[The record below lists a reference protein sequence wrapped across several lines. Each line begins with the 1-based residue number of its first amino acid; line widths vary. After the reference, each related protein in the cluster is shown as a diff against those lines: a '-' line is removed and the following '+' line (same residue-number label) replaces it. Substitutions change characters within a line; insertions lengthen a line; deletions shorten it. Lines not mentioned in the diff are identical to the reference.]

1 MMINLLNLFLTET
14 KLTKYVIRIDQ
25 MLLENN
31 EALNHHKYVKF
42 NSILKNSAI

>member
-1 MMINLLNLFLTET
+1 MMIDLFLIET
-14 KLTKYVIRIDQ
+14 KLTKYIIKIDQ

-42 NSILKNSAI
+42 N